1 MTCTIVYTDL
11 DGTLLDHDTYR
22 FDPAKEMLARL
33 KQQGVPVILCSSK
46 TRAEMEVLRTEM
58 KLEDPFICENGGAV
72 FIPGGTPGFEQA
84 PPGLKKKDRFSVKE
98 LGTPYGVLTEA
109 FQRTKAVGTF
119 DIVGFCEMTTAEI
132 ARCTGLSEEAARLAA
147 RREYSEPFICRE
159 TREGRRRLE
168 AMFRRQGLQVTRGGR
183 FFHLTGNNDKG
194 RAVAYLNRVYARG
207 ARAGEMVTIGLGDS
221 ANDFPML
228 REVDKPVIIRKKSGQ
243 WEPFDYSGEV
253 YFSRESGPKGWAEAV
268 AALCFAL

>member
-22 FDPAKEMLARL
+22 FDPAKDMLAQL

-46 TRAEMEVLRTEM
+46 TRAEIEVLRTEM
-58 KLEDPFICENGGAV
+58 ALEEPFICENGGAV
-72 FIPGGTPGFEQA
+72 FIPGGTPDFEP

-98 LGTPYGVLTEA
+98 LGTPYDILTEA
-109 FQRTKAVGTF
+109 FQRTKAAGAF
-119 DIVGFCEMTTAEI
+119 DMVGFCEMTTAEI
-132 ARCTGLSEEAARLAA
+132 ARLTGLSVEAARLAA

-159 TREGRRRLE
+159 TEEGRRRLE
-168 AMFRRQGLQVTRGGR
+168 AMFRRQGLQVTQGGR

-194 RAVAYLNRVYARG
+194 RAVAYLNRVYAQG
-207 ARAGEMVTIGLGDS
+207 ASGGEVVTIGLGDS

-228 REVDKPVIIRKKSGQ
+228 REVDKPVIIRKKTGQ
-243 WEPFDYSGEV
+243 WEPFDYRGEV
-253 YFSRESGPKGWAEAV
+253 YFSRESGPKGWAEAI